1 MTLPGKFISGF
12 SGLIVDGYG
21 YVEFFIVAALIGLP
35 AIFLVLVLI
44 NREQHAARELPDQGS
59 QR

>member
-21 YVEFFIVAALIGLP
+21 YLEFFVFAAAIGVP
-35 AIFLVLVLI
+35 AIALVLVLM
-44 NREQHAARELPDQGS
+44 RHERTLRHSAP
-59 QR
+59 